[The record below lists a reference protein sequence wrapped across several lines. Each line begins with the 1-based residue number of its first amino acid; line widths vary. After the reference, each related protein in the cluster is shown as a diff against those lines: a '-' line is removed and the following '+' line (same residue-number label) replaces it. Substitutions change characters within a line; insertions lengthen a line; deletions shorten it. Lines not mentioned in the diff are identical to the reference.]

1 MMLKKLS
8 DSSIKT
14 ESVIEFKS
22 MSRIEET
29 AYEVSKV
36 AAVQPKGYPDFF
48 CLVKTNLLGIL
59 KKKRS
64 RTRVVSAAG
73 NRGIIAASIRD
84 SLEISKKSVDEEP
97 AEVRRNVVWDKLYYD
112 VRKRML
118 ITLIT
123 FSGQHD
129 R

>member
-1 MMLKKLS
+1 M
-8 DSSIKT
+8 
-14 ESVIEFKS
+14 
-22 MSRIEET
+22 
-29 AYEVSKV
+29 
-36 AAVQPKGYPDFF
+36 
-48 CLVKTNLLGIL
+48 KTNLLGIL

-64 RTRVVSAAG
+64 QRRVVSAAG

-97 AEVRRNVVWDKLYYD
+97 VEVRRNVVWDKLYYD